1 MLKKNLS
8 FMLACITMFSAIAVT
23 TPYSKTLQIQKTVSA
38 AKTYTISPNS
48 AVYKGNY
55 KNASAYNSTTKQ
67 YFLIRSYLEMLE
79 KKGGGKLILKKG
91 TYKISNVLYIPSN
104 VTIELKDGVT
114 IKKTMKT
121 NSKQMQP
128 TGGIFELLE
137 PSKAAKKG
145 VHGKYNGV
153 HNVKIYSIGKAVI
166 DQAYKGKDGQNCIGL
181 VMCHNKNIT
190 IDGITFKNMKY
201 GHFIEMDASN
211 NVVVNNCTFT
221 GYKASK
227 RHTSEAINL
236 DTPDK
241 KTKGFTHDWS
251 KYDCTANKN
260 VKITNCTFS
269 NLEKAIGTHQYSVKK
284 YHTNITISD
293 CTIKNCVSGAIEMMN
308 WKNISLNNIKF
319 INIGKNSKG
328 KYTSFDKSNTTRAI
342 LIRGGVSKITVE
354 GCSFKNIPRVI
365 QCMPWKNQNTATK
378 YPIIYNKI
386 TKDEYEAIASQNK
399 IISGVDVPYIIV
411 NSRYNDYGYPTKYYF

>member
-1 MLKKNLS
+1 MSKKKLS
-8 FMLACITMFSAIAVT
+8 FILAGITMFSAIAVT
-23 TPYSKTLQIQKTVSA
+23 TPYSKTLQIQKTASA

-48 AVYKGNY
+48 AVYKENY

-104 VTIELKDGVT
+104 VTIELKDGV
-114 IKKTMKT
+114 
-121 NSKQMQP
+121 
-128 TGGIFELLE
+128 
-137 PSKAAKKG
+137 
-145 VHGKYNGV
+145 
-153 HNVKIYSIGKAVI
+153 
-166 DQAYKGKDGQNCIGL
+166 
-181 VMCHNKNIT
+181 
-190 IDGITFKNMKY
+190 TFKNMKY

-386 TKDEYEAIASQNK
+386 TKDEYEAIASKNK

>member
-1 MLKKNLS
+1 MSKMKLS
-8 FMLACITMFSAIAVT
+8 LILAGITVFFATAIT
-23 TPYSKTLQIQKTVSA
+23 SHSKTFYVSKTASA
-38 AKTYTISPNS
+38 AKTYTVTPTSSTYNET
-48 AVYKGNY
+48 Y
-55 KNASAYNSTTKQ
+55 KNASAYNSATKQ

-79 KKGGGKLILKKG
+79 KKGGGKLVLKKG

-104 VTIELKDGVT
+104 VTLELKDGVT

-121 NSKQMQP
+121 NSKEMQP
-128 TGGIFELLE
+128 SGGIFELLE
-137 PSKAAKKG
+137 PSKAKKKG

-153 HNVKIYSIGKAVI
+153 HNIKIYSKGTAII
-166 DQAYKGKDGQNCIGL
+166 DQDYKGNDSQNCIGL

-201 GHFIEMDASN
+201 GHFIEMDASK
-211 NVVVNNCTFT
+211 NVIVNNCTFT

-251 KYDCTANKN
+251 KYDCTANQN

-284 YHTNITISD
+284 YHTNISISN
-293 CTIKNCVSGAIEMMN
+293 CSIKNCVSGAIEMMN
-308 WKNISLNNIKF
+308 WKKISLTNTSF
-319 INIGKNSKG
+319 ENIGKNNKG
-328 KYTSFDKSNTTRAI
+328 KYTSYDKSNTLRAI
-342 LIRGGVSKITVE
+342 LVRGGVSNIKIT
-354 GCSFKNIPRVI
+354 GCTFKNIPRVM
-365 QCMPWKNQNTATK
+365 QCMPWKNENTATT

-386 TKDEYEAIASQNK
+386 TKNEYTAIAAQNK
-399 IISGVDVPYIIV
+399 IISGIDVPYIIV
-411 NSRYNDYGYPTKYYF
+411 NTRYNDYSYPDKYFF

>member
-1 MLKKNLS
+1 MSKKKLS
-8 FMLACITMFSAIAVT
+8 FILAGITMFSAIAVT
-23 TPYSKTLQIQKTVSA
+23 TPYSKTLQIQKTASA

-48 AVYKGNY
+48 AVYKENY

-104 VTIELKDGVT
+104 VTIELKDGVI

-128 TGGIFELLE
+128 SGGIFELLE

-153 HNVKIYSIGKAVI
+153 HNVKIYSTGKAVI

-241 KTKGFTHDWS
+241 KTKDLLTTG
-251 KYDCTANKN
+251 ANMT
-260 VKITNCTFS
+260 VP
-269 NLEKAIGTHQYSVKK
+269 Q
-284 YHTNITISD
+284 
-293 CTIKNCVSGAIEMMN
+293 IKM
-308 WKNISLNNIKF
+308 
-319 INIGKNSKG
+319 
-328 KYTSFDKSNTTRAI
+328 
-342 LIRGGVSKITVE
+342 
-354 GCSFKNIPRVI
+354 
-365 QCMPWKNQNTATK
+365 
-378 YPIIYNKI
+378 
-386 TKDEYEAIASQNK
+386 
-399 IISGVDVPYIIV
+399 
-411 NSRYNDYGYPTKYYF
+411 